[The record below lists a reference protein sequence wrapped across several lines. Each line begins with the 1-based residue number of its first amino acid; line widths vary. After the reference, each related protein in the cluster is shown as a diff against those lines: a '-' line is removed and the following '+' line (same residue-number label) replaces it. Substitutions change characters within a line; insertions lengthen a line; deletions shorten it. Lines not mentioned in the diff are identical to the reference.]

1 MASLTNIY
9 ANYRSTST
17 DYTGRTDVKSTA
29 GSLSTTI
36 NQMNVTAYVPTGSVL
51 PFAGSNPPPGFFV
64 CDGSAIS
71 RLTYAY
77 LFEIIGTT
85 YGVGDG
91 STTFNIPNLK
101 GRVVVCID
109 SSQSEFDTLG
119 ETGGT
124 KVETLTIDQ
133 MPSHNHGGITQSA
146 GVHNHPITDKQHTHT
161 SNATGATSIGGN
173 GFGLAYS
180 DGEDTMN
187 AATNST
193 AGEPNLYATVAA
205 LNINSSFTGITETE
219 NAGSHQHVIDSQ
231 GGGQSHNNLQPYF
244 VLNYIIRI

>member
-1 MASLTNIY
+1 MASLTNVY

-17 DYTGRTDVKSTA
+17 DYTGRLDVKSTA

-36 NQMNVTAYVPTGSVL
+36 NQMNVTAYVPIGSVL
-51 PFAGSNPPPGFFV
+51 PFAGSNPPPGFFI

-101 GRVVVCID
+101 GRVAVCLD
-109 SSQSEFDTLG
+109 SSQSEFNTLG

-133 MPSHNHGGITQSA
+133 LPAHDHNGITQSA
-146 GVHNHPITDKQHTHT
+146 GNHFHPITDKQHNHGGTANQASTAIDGLSNTTGNGGTT
-161 SNATGATSIGGN
+161 SN
-173 GFGLAYS
+173 
-180 DGEDTMN
+180 
-187 AATNST
+187 
-193 AGEPNLYATVAA
+193 
-205 LNINSSFTGITETE
+205 SFTGITATE
-219 NAGSHQHVIDSQ
+219 DAGAHQHVIDSE
-231 GGGQSHNNLQPYF
+231 GSGQSHNNLQPYF
-244 VLNYIIRI
+244 VLNYIIRF